1 MIRALYRPRTGPLR
15 TNLHP
20 DEFRAALRDS
30 RGLLWV
36 DFVEEPPEV
45 CKRIMEETFG
55 FHPLAIDDALEET
68 HLPKLDDWGDYLYL
82 VLRVIEF
89 DEHAEEQTNV
99 PELDLFVGKNYVVT
113 YREEPIAVIDRVWAT
128 CQQNLSYVNSG
139 AGHLLYRLIDDLVTS
154 YLFLIEVFEEAIDRV
169 EDQLFD
175 NPAPSALE
183 SIFDLKRSLLHVRR
197 IIGPQREVLNRLAR
211 DHHAVIKTKDQVFFR
226 DVYDHL
232 VRLQEIVD
240 SMRELLGIA
249 LNTYLSVVNN
259 RMNDVMKTLTVITTL
274 FMPLSFIAGFFGMN
288 FFQAAT
294 PLPTWTST
302 PVFALTLAASAL
314 LPVMMYLWV
323 RRRGWV

>member
-1 MIRALYRPRTGPLR
+1 VIRALYRPRTGPLR
-15 TNLHP
+15 TDLRP

-45 CKRIMEETFG
+45 CKRIMEDTFG

-68 HLPKLDDWGDYLYL
+68 HLPKLDDWEDYLYL

-113 YREEPIAVIDRVWAT
+113 YREEPIAAIERVWAT
-128 CQQNLSYVNSG
+128 CQQNLSYINSG

-154 YLFLIEVFEEAIDRV
+154 YLLLVEVFDEAIDRI

-175 NPAPSALE
+175 NPDPAALE
-183 SIFDLKRSLLHVRR
+183 AIFDLKRSLLQVRR

-240 SMRELLGIA
+240 SMRELLGSA

-259 RMNDVMKTLTVITTL
+259 RMNDVMKTLTVFTAL
-274 FMPLSFIAGFFGMN
+274 FMPLSFIVGFFGMN
-288 FFQAAT
+288 FFQATT
-294 PLPTWTST
+294 PLPAWTST
-302 PVFALTLAASAL
+302 PVFGLTLVAATL
-314 LPVMMYLWV
+314 LPVLMYFWV